1 MASSSSSRRSDRI
14 AARGDRRRL
23 PRAARQVGQ
32 EAPQLIQRVVLV
44 GRLVVDR
51 AGARLGAGAAERL
64 LVGRLAHGRGDDR
77 RPGDEELG
85 AAAHDDAEVAEDDAR
100 GAEPG
105 ARPER
110 GGDDRHAREV
120 LDHQVEARQRRDVG
134 EAHRLERL
142 DAAPAARAVDQAH
155 ERDAQLV
162 GGALGPHHL
171 LPDGG
176 VGRPAADGE
185 VVGLDHRAAP
195 VDAALADDRVGRQE
209 ARQLARVVVLAL
221 ARERAGLVEAAGI
234 EQALHALAHGE
245 LAGGVLARDALGAAH
260 LARELLA
267 AAQLVELGLP
277 RHRHAVCRT
286 TGRWDHQAMTVGRS
300 AAAALVALSVA
311 VASGC
316 GGAKQRSTPSPQPVA
331 NDLAP
336 RRRPR
341 MTSRCRPACPTA
353 RPGRRRSRRAASSTT
368 GSRRCAAATSRRAAH
383 YFALPSKFQNAT
395 PVLTVNTEQER
406 IAVNMSLSC
415 GAVATAMGGAGA
427 YTIVKFRLTK
437 RPGGVCGTRRGRD
450 GARRDP
456 RRAAHDQGVV
466 PPARPAAR
474 RAGAS

>member
-1 MASSSSSRRSDRI
+1 MASSSSSRRVHRV

-23 PRAARQVGQ
+23 PRAARQVGE

-44 GRLVVDR
+44 GGLVVDR

-64 LVGRLAHGRGDDR
+64 LVGRLAHGRRDDR
-77 RPGDEELG
+77 RAGDEELG

-110 GGDDRHAREV
+110 GGDDRDAREV
-120 LDHQVEARQRRDVG
+120 LDHQVEARQRRHVG
-134 EAHRLERL
+134 EAHGLERL
-142 DAAPAARAVDQAH
+142 DAAPAAGAVDQAH

-221 ARERAGLVEAAGI
+221 AGEAPGLVEAAGI
-234 EQALHALAHGE
+234 EQALDALAHGE
-245 LAGGVLARDALGAAH
+245 LAGGVLARDALGPAH

-277 RHRHAVCRT
+277 RHRQGVCRT
-286 TGRWDHQAMTVGRS
+286 PWRWDHPAMAVGRS
-300 AAAALVALSVA
+300 AVA
-311 VASGC
+311 VARRTLGD
-316 GGAKQRSTPSPQPVA
+316 GGGGMRGSAEVRDHAADGHERSRADAARQ
-331 NDLAP
+331 
-336 RRRPR
+336 RPR
-341 MTSRCRPACPTA
+341 AAAGRA
-353 RPGRRRSRRAASSTT
+353 RPRPRGRRRSRRAASSTT
-368 GSRRCAAATSRRAAH
+368 GSRRCAAATS
-383 YFALPSKFQNAT
+383 S
-395 PVLTVNTEQER
+395 
-406 IAVNMSLSC
+406 
-415 GAVATAMGGAGA
+415 
-427 YTIVKFRLTK
+427 
-437 RPGGVCGTRRGRD
+437 
-450 GARRDP
+450 ARRTTSRCRASSRTP
-456 RRAAHDQGVV
+456 R
-466 PPARPAAR
+466 PC
-474 RAGAS
+474 